1 MVLEVKDIQKTYRK
15 GVERVEALKGVSLQ
29 LDRGEIFGFIGP
41 NGAGKTTLIKII
53 AGILAPDRGEVLI
66 EGKKPTEPAAKRLRG
81 FVPEHP
87 QTFRNL
93 TGREF
98 LRLCAAVLKID
109 KAERRID
116 EVLELVGLT
125 GASNRR
131 LSAYSKGMIQRI
143 FIAQSLLSNP
153 PLLIYDEPLSGLD
166 PIGRKEVKEI
176 IRELKG
182 QGKTVFFS
190 SHIIEDVEELV
201 DRVGVIK
208 DGRLIK
214 VFSLKEP
221 TSYILVYQRGGQTLK
236 EEVRAERLWAKLEEV
251 KGRGDVLL
259 EVKRK
264 VLDFEELLK
273 DEENN

>member
-1 MVLEVKDIQKTYRK
+1 M
-15 GVERVEALKGVSLQ
+15 
-29 LDRGEIFGFIGP
+29 
-41 NGAGKTTLIKII
+41 
-53 AGILAPDRGEVLI
+53 
-66 EGKKPTEPAAKRLRG
+66 
-81 FVPEHP
+81 
-87 QTFRNL
+87 
-93 TGREF
+93 
-98 LRLCAAVLKID
+98 
-109 KAERRID
+109 
-116 EVLELVGLT
+116 LELVGLK

-221 TSYILVYQRGGQTLK
+221 TSYIVAYQRGGQTLK
-236 EEVRAERLWAKLEEV
+236 EEVRAEKLWAKLEEV

-273 DEENN
+273 DEEGN

>member
-1 MVLEVKDIQKTYRK
+1 MVLEVKDIRKTYRK
-15 GVERVEALKGVSLQ
+15 GAERVEALKGVSLE
-29 LDRGEIFGFIGP
+29 LEKGEIFGFIGP

-53 AGILAPDRGEVLI
+53 AGILSPDGGEVLVG
-66 EGKKPTEPAAKRLRG
+66 GKKPTDPAAKHLRG

-98 LRLCAAVLKID
+98 LRLCASVLEVD
-109 KAERRID
+109 RPEVRID
-116 EVLELVGLT
+116 EVLELVGLR
-125 GASNRR
+125 GAASRR

-221 TSYILVYQRGGQTLK
+221 SSYILVYQSRGQTLN
-236 EEVRAERLWAKLEEV
+236 EEVEADRLWERLEEL
-251 KGRGDVLL
+251 KAEGHVLL

-273 DEENN
+273 DEEGN